1 MKVTISTLL
10 LVFSFLALNGCSKV
24 TEPQQADIAV
34 FEQFLSENPISS
46 INPSIDIASI
56 YQPGDPL
63 FESVLYIQRN
73 LWAEAKKQLEP
84 MAKNQNPDAKFWLA
98 SITWG
103 TGIKNNPIAKKL
115 YMESAEQGNPYA
127 ALFFSP
133 KNAICQMY
141 YSSECSEKWV
151 EKAQKLFAEQAKTG
165 NVRAV
170 YYSTIL
176 KPDLTHEQYISAIIN
191 AAKNHYYY
199 PLVEYS
205 NTIINEENP
214 DKDMEN
220 IAAKLLNYA
229 RFQNFVP
236 AIESLMDY
244 EGKYDRTNSKLFNQL
259 IEQGMTVG
267 SNAAWKGYQLH
278 SYKSSSLSDTQKY
291 ISAKATKYF
300 NGDDFTISITH
311 PPKDKKALIV
321 ANKKA
326 QEKADSVKRVIYI
339 DGAHVPEG

>member
-1 MKVTISTLL
+1 
-10 LVFSFLALNGCSKV
+10 
-24 TEPQQADIAV
+24 
-34 FEQFLSENPISS
+34 SS

-133 KNAICQMY
+133 KNDICQMY
-141 YSSECSEKWV
+141 YSSECSEEWV
-151 EKAQKLFAEQAKTG
+151 DKAQKLFVEKAKTG
-165 NVRAV
+165 DVRAV
-170 YYSTIL
+170 YYSTVL
-176 KPDLTHEQYISAIIN
+176 KPDLTHEQYINAIIS
-191 AAKNHYYY
+191 AAENHHYY
-199 PLVEYS
+199 PLVKYS
-205 NTIINEENP
+205 ITLRESEKSNQEMKELAS
-214 DKDMEN
+214 D
-220 IAAKLLNYA
+220 LLNYA
-229 RFQNFVP
+229 RFYNFVP
-236 AIESLMDY
+236 AIDALMNH
-244 EGKYDRTNSKLFNQL
+244 EGKHKRMKGHFYKELMQ
-259 IEQGMTVG
+259 QGVAMG
-267 SNAAWKGYQLH
+267 SNDAWGGY
-278 SYKSSSLSDTQKY
+278 SILSRHNDHLTETQKY
-291 ISAKATKYF
+291 IVAKANYLF
-300 NGDDFTISITH
+300 NGDGFGISFVT
-311 PPKDKKALIV
+311 PPKEKDALIA

-326 QEKADSVKRVIYI
+326 QEKANSVKRVIYI